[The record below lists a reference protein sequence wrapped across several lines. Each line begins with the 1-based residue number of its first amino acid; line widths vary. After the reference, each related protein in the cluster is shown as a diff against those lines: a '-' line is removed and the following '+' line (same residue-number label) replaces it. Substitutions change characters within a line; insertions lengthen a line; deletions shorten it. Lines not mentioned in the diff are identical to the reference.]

1 MRKTTSKQQSVQ
13 RFPHKI
19 EKAKSIRTYNMNRF
33 TTIALFSLLASSQAF
48 APAQIASQ
56 SSTQLKA
63 SQQQDDMLDRR
74 AFGGFLSTAA
84 AAVAGATLLPDAS
97 NAAPATAVGSPTGR
111 PKKVLNKNLRP
122 YFKGKIT
129 VKDDQIP
136 SEVLESTNRALII
149 TARPKNPSLVPPEV
163 LSRSR
168 GEVPSVFTAIVP
180 SPQLD
185 GKQTFTLTSNDITP
199 EGDFGL
205 SGDPYW
211 WGDEV
216 EWEISA
222 RVDTD
227 GQLNTLA
234 PTDLVGRTITSQ
246 IGEDKGDEAIVCVDL
261 TKRGFYGSR
270 KERRQ
275 NV

>member
-1 MRKTTSKQQSVQ
+1 
-13 RFPHKI
+13 
-19 EKAKSIRTYNMNRF
+19 MNRF
-33 TTIALFSLLASSQAF
+33 TTLALYSLLASSQAF
-48 APAQIASQ
+48 APAPTSSQ
-56 SSTQLKA
+56 SYTQLKA
-63 SQQQDDMLDRR
+63 SQQDDMLDRR

-97 NAAPATAVGSPTGR
+97 NAVDNAVGAPTSR
-111 PKKVLNKNLRP
+111 PRNVLNKNLRT

-136 SEVLESTNRALII
+136 SEVLESTNRALIV

-180 SPQLD
+180 SPKLD

-205 SGDPYW
+205 SGSPYW